1 MMTEVQKEAID
12 SAFMEDEEEGSSLW
26 SDAWKRL
33 RKNRI
38 AVVSMGVL
46 AISCLMGLLAPVFS
60 EHVTHFSMDE
70 GHSRLQ
76 NQPPGVMDVSV
87 DFPTFDGNKAAFDV
101 VDLDGDGFL
110 SCSRPRIGVARPAGA
125 KFLEDYHP
133 TLYKRVVA
141 PALARFFEARPDVQS
156 LLATMNSGYECPEM
170 DLAFE
175 VADRHFDF
183 FFNSYDTAKGANLPG
198 AVAEPDDVV
207 TWWEFPKA
215 DKDLKR
221 TQFKG
226 MGLTGKAAFEKLDV
240 NKNDVIEKWEIT
252 ERSRLLRYTPQVIRT
267 LMRQHDTD
275 RDLRVSRAE
284 FPGAPELHVFWLGTD
299 GQGRDVL
306 TRLLYGARVSI
317 KIALLATFVAFLIGV
332 SFGAVS
338 GYFGGRVDFFMM
350 RFVDVMYGLPY
361 IFILILLLVMF
372 GKSETNLFIAL
383 GAFFWLN
390 LARVVRGQIIS
401 LKTREFVEA
410 ARAIGVG
417 HFGIIFRHL
426 LPNTLGP
433 VVVYA
438 TLLVPGV
445 ILAEAFLSFLGL
457 GVQPP
462 TPSWGNMITEG
473 AAATQSQE
481 SATWQWLLVW
491 PGLTLT
497 ITLFA
502 MNFVG
507 DGVRDAM
514 DPKTQKE

>member
-1 MMTEVQKEAID
+1 
-12 SAFMEDEEEGSSLW
+12 
-26 SDAWKRL
+26 
-33 RKNRI
+33 
-38 AVVSMGVL
+38 
-46 AISCLMGLLAPVFS
+46 
-60 EHVTHFSMDE
+60 
-70 GHSRLQ
+70 
-76 NQPPGVMDVSV
+76 
-87 DFPTFDGNKAAFDV
+87 
-101 VDLDGDGFL
+101 
-110 SCSRPRIGVARPAGA
+110 
-125 KFLEDYHP
+125 
-133 TLYKRVVA
+133 
-141 PALARFFEARPDVQS
+141 
-156 LLATMNSGYECPEM
+156 M

-350 RFVDVMYGLPY
+350 RFVDVM
-361 IFILILLLVMF
+361 
-372 GKSETNLFIAL
+372 
-383 GAFFWLN
+383 
-390 LARVVRGQIIS
+390 
-401 LKTREFVEA
+401 
-410 ARAIGVG
+410 
-417 HFGIIFRHL
+417 
-426 LPNTLGP
+426 
-433 VVVYA
+433 
-438 TLLVPGV
+438 
-445 ILAEAFLSFLGL
+445 
-457 GVQPP
+457 
-462 TPSWGNMITEG
+462 
-473 AAATQSQE
+473 
-481 SATWQWLLVW
+481 
-491 PGLTLT
+491 
-497 ITLFA
+497 
-502 MNFVG
+502 
-507 DGVRDAM
+507 
-514 DPKTQKE
+514 